1 MKNVKTFESFISER
15 REGVG
20 KYNTVNTVKEKNDD
34 NPCWDGYKI
43 GEPKTKKSSRTGKRV
58 NNCVPENESVVTEG
72 QADVN
77 KSYDKVI
84 ELIRKEARRLN
95 DDDAYEFHERLKEFF
110 NKTI

>member
-1 MKNVKTFESFISER
+1 MKHVLTLEQFIG
-15 REGVG
+15 EGVYDPG
-20 KYNTVNTVKEKNDD
+20 ILKAFFMAGG
-34 NPCWDGYKI
+34 PGS
-43 GEPKTKKSSRTGKRV
+43 G
-58 NNCVPENESVVTEG
+58 
-72 QADVN
+72 